1 MLCVFRFP
9 TILDT
14 FRLVLIALH
23 IVILIIGSMLIYYGG
38 TELFVDKILNNYF
51 ILFFGNPEQQAIS
64 IGIFISF
71 VSIIGLIVTCLC
83 KDVSILKM
91 HLLFLVLIALYQI
104 ANCIDIFA
112 LNQLPDFMKKN
123 MMYGINYY
131 KFNLTDKFSI
141 AWSTIQDD
149 QQCCGIYG
157 YEDWLECDEC
167 LVLNEFPKSCC
178 QNAYNQCLLN
188 NTNLTSEE
196 NQTRVFPVGCFSML
210 VKMIDQRFL
219 YSLQWFSLFILI
231 QLLIII
237 FSYMHISHIDCDTKL
252 GKDISIYSGPVDWES
267 DDSIAINETT
277 KMIPRKRIK
286 DTI

>member
-1 MLCVFRFP
+1 
-9 TILDT
+9 
-14 FRLVLIALH
+14 
-23 IVILIIGSMLIYYGG
+23 
-38 TELFVDKILNNYF
+38 
-51 ILFFGNPEQQAIS
+51 
-64 IGIFISF
+64 
-71 VSIIGLIVTCLC
+71 
-83 KDVSILKM
+83 
-91 HLLFLVLIALYQI
+91 
-104 ANCIDIFA
+104 
-112 LNQLPDFMKKN
+112 